1 MATAPRT
8 GLAGLLMSWVAGLG
22 PSAPAGVAM
31 TREAA
36 QRLVQGLLAAE
47 GTPPSP
53 GINPQGFGGLSAGG
67 ASLYFEWHE
76 DTKALECSAL
86 VYRFH
91 EPPKPGV
98 LETFQAEEKE
108 GTDTGGGT
116 VDYEPENRSLF
127 LSQMP
132 ARMARLSATPARAMA
147 RPRHPTDWLTKNKMP
162 SGA

>member
-86 VYRFH
+86 VYRFR

-98 LETFQAEEKE
+98 IEGFQAEERE

-116 VDYEPENRSLF
+116 
-127 LSQMP
+127 
-132 ARMARLSATPARAMA
+132 
-147 RPRHPTDWLTKNKMP
+147 
-162 SGA
+162 